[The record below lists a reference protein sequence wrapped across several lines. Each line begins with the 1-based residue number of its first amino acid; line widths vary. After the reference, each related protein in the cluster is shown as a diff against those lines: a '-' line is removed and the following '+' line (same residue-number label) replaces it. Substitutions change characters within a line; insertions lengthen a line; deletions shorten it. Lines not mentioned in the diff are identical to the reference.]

1 MTYKDE
7 IGYLDFE
14 DETQVTY
21 YEVEIWRN
29 GDCDDSRY
37 FRTLRGA
44 KAFFKSHAK
53 SEADCIKKHD
63 RGDCY
68 IVVWGN

>member
-7 IGYLDFE
+7 IDLFDIE

-21 YEVEIWRN
+21 YEVEIWKN
-29 GDCDDSRY
+29 GDCDGRF

-53 SEADCIKKHD
+53 SEADCIKKRDH
-63 RGDCY
+63 GDCY
-68 IVVWGN
+68 IVVWNNQ